1 MQMNLLLPRVNE
13 IGKKCQSYGIKY
25 VFFLSITFNTSI
37 TGKLLNVK
45 NEMIETVCLENNYHY
60 IVSENVNEN
69 NLFKGGINLQNSRK
83 KNYLIILLPIYKCGA
98 FSLKHEHPPNVGQ
111 CEALVKLV
119 QLVQLL
125 FTNVT

>member
-1 MQMNLLLPRVNE
+1 MQMNLLLQRVNE
-13 IGKKCQSYGIKY
+13 IGKKCQCYGIKY

-37 TGKLLNVK
+37 PGEILNEI
-45 NEMIETVCLENNYHY
+45 NEMIETVSLDNNYHY
-60 IVSENVNEN
+60 IGSENVNEN
-69 NLFKGGINLQNSRK
+69 NLFKGSINLQNSRRK
-83 KNYLIILLPIYKCGA
+83 SYLIILLQIYKCGA
-98 FSLKHEHPPNVGQ
+98 LSLKHEHPPNVGQ